1 MFKSR
6 LMLNFT
12 IMNFYE
18 LKIYYKYK
26 KIFIIKSFYKF
37 VLKKSRYKPALIF
50 YYFVILG
57 LVKNL

>member
-1 MFKSR
+1 
-6 LMLNFT
+6 MLNFT

>member
-1 MFKSR
+1 
-6 LMLNFT
+6 MLNFT

-50 YYFVILG
+50 YYFVSQG